1 MVIITHLIRILGKHS
16 KRVRRWYYKRTD
28 RCIWGIVRYIKDNE
42 CVVDFNA
49 AKIMPVSEFKDLAK
63 KSLNFELKSIE
74 KITGVNIYEFE
85 LGEEW
90 TIPPG
95 SWEWIE
101 D

>member
-16 KRVRRWYYKRTD
+16 KRVRKWYYKRTGNAL
-28 RCIWGIVRYIKDNE
+28 WGVGNYLID
-42 CVVDFNA
+42 
-49 AKIMPVSEFKDLAK
+49 
-63 KSLNFELKSIE
+63 KSLLFNESLEFQLKSIE

>member
-1 MVIITHLIRILGKHS
+1 MTYFIRILGKHS
-16 KRVRRWYYKRTD
+16 KRVRKWYYKRTD

-42 CVVDFNA
+42 RVV
-49 AKIMPVSEFKDLAK
+49 KFKDLAK
-63 KSLNFELKSIE
+63 KPLNFELKSIE

>member
-42 CVVDFNA
+42 RVV
-49 AKIMPVSEFKDLAK
+49 KFKDLAK
-63 KSLNFELKSIE
+63 KPLNFELKSIE